1 MNTPCISCLPT
12 VIFMVFVYQRLPL
25 CRFGAAAEDEP
36 EIDDDEFERIRSGLG
51 GKRSS
56 GKAKKK

>member
-1 MNTPCISCLPT
+1 
-12 VIFMVFVYQRLPL
+12 MVLVYQRLPL